1 MALPEREAELAPP
14 ELVTIGSRASIPAWL
29 MSLALHFTAFT
40 VLSTLVYEQPR
51 GIADVEA
58 GREAGIVLVH
68 RSAQK
73 TEYFSDQDAG
83 SQAKVAASNQVAT
96 AAPTRTPFPK
106 TAAPLIGAGPQLP
119 TGSSA
124 VVSTLPP
131 SVAMPG
137 TTGATGMTGTG
148 SGLGRRGS
156 GHDYDVETKVFGIT
170 GKGSR
175 FVYVFDRSASMA
187 GYEGRPLAAAKREL
201 IASLQSLG
209 NVHQFQIV
217 FYNELPHVMMA
228 RGEGTPR
235 MHFGNDQGRRQAEEF
250 VRGVVADGGTRH
262 LDALKIALQMDPDVI
277 FFLTDADEPKLS
289 SSELAQIV
297 RANHGTTINAIEFG
311 SGASSG
317 RYNFLR
323 AIADQNGGQY
333 RYVNVTTLPRE

>member
-1 MALPEREAELAPP
+1 MTQGNEAAEMTPP
-14 ELVTIGSRASIPAWL
+14 EMATWKSRPHMPAWL

-40 VLSTLVYEQPR
+40 VLSIVAAYDAPR
-51 GIADVEA
+51 GIADIEA
-58 GREAGIVLVH
+58 AREAGIVLVH
-68 RSAQK
+68 RSAKK
-73 TEYFSDQDAG
+73 TEYFSDEDAG
-83 SQAKVAASNQVAT
+83 SQAKIASAAQVAT
-96 AAPTRTPFPK
+96 TEPTPFPQ

-119 TGSSA
+119 TSSGA
-124 VVSTLPP
+124 VVSSLPP
-131 SVAMPG
+131 SEAVPG
-137 TTGATGMTGTG
+137 TTGMTGLG
-148 SGLGRRGS
+148 SGLGRAGS

-209 NVHQFQIV
+209 NVHQFQII
-217 FYNELPHVMMA
+217 FYNERPHVMSA
-228 RGEGTPR
+228 RGDSSPQ
-235 MHFGNDQGRRQAEEF
+235 MYFGNDQGRRQAEEF

-262 LDALKIALQMDPDVI
+262 LDALKIALQMHPDVI
-277 FFLTDADEPKLS
+277 FFLTDADDPKLS
-289 SSELAQIV
+289 ASELQQIS

-311 SGASSG
+311 SGISAG

-333 RYVNVTTLPRE
+333 RYVDVTTLPRG